1 MTQAEIINGSKLI
14 AEYMNLVYLPFSAE
28 LKEKGMKAG
37 WYETVS
43 AEPNIQEVTQTSY
56 KVGEEDKAEV
66 KKINININLLRYHNK
81 NGWKLFESMYYR
93 YVCRYHRD
101 LRYWNSLDA
110 LIPVI
115 QKIKKDF
122 NVEIWI
128 HPDGAEHTDFADK
141 NWKTKICQS
150 YDKNLQLSNNV
161 FIVVIETLI
170 ECNTWKKQLKL

>member
-1 MTQAEIINGSKLI
+1 MTQEEIINGSKLI

-81 NGWKLFESMYYR
+81 NGWTLVDDNYYKFI
-93 YVCRYHRD
+93 CRKHSE
-101 LRYWNSLDA
+101 LRFWNSLDA
-110 LIPVI
+110 LVPVI
-115 QKIKKDF
+115 QKIEKKSEATVCLYNNGCKIGWGIYLDDLIEEVSSF
-122 NVEIWI
+122 DL
-128 HPDGAEHTDFADK
+128 P
-141 NWKTKICQS
+141 NW
-150 YDKNLQLSNNV
+150 SNNTFKV
-161 FIVVIETLI
+161 IVKYLET
-170 ECNTWKKQLKL
+170 K

>member
-1 MTQAEIINGSKLI
+1 MTQEEIINGSKLI
-14 AEYMNLVYLPFSAE
+14 AEYLNWVYIPFSAE

-81 NGWKLFESMYYR
+81 NGWTLVDDNYYKFI
-93 YVCRYHRD
+93 CRKHSD
-101 LRYWNSLDA
+101 LRFWNSLDA

-115 QKIKKDF
+115 QKIEKEGNTVFELRQNGCTVLKWALRLKGGNNSFDL
-122 NVEIWI
+122 
-128 HPDGAEHTDFADK
+128 P
-141 NWKTKICQS
+141 NW
-150 YDKNLQLSNNV
+150 SNNV
-161 FIVVIETLI
+161 FKVIVKYLEVNEDT
-170 ECNTWKKQLKL
+170 TRTK

>member
-1 MTQAEIINGSKLI
+1 MTQEEIINGSKLI

-81 NGWKLFESMYYR
+81 NGWTLVDDNYYKFI
-93 YVCRYHRD
+93 CRKHSE
-101 LRYWNSLDA
+101 LRFWNSLDA

-115 QKIKKDF
+115 QKIEK
-122 NVEIWI
+122 E
-128 HPDGAEHTDFADK
+128 DK
-141 NWKTKICQS
+141 AVFELRQNGCTILKWNLKLKGGNSSFDLPNW
-150 YDKNLQLSNNV
+150 SNNTFKV
-161 FIVVIETLI
+161 IVKYLET
-170 ECNTWKKQLKL
+170 K

>member
-1 MTQAEIINGSKLI
+1 MTQEEIINGSKLI
-14 AEYMNLVYLPFSAE
+14 AEYLGWVYLPFSAE

-81 NGWKLFESMYYR
+81 NGWTLVDDNYYKFI
-93 YVCRYHRD
+93 CRKHSE
-101 LRYWNSLDA
+101 LRFWNSLDA

-115 QKIKKDF
+115 QKIEK
-122 NVEIWI
+122 E
-128 HPDGAEHTDFADK
+128 DK
-141 NWKTKICQS
+141 AVFELRQNGCTILKWNLKLKGGNGSFDLPNW
-150 YDKNLQLSNNV
+150 SNNV
-161 FIVVIETLI
+161 FRVIVKYLET
-170 ECNTWKKQLKL
+170 K

>member
-1 MTQAEIINGSKLI
+1 MTQEEIINGSKLI

-81 NGWKLFESMYYR
+81 NGWTLVDDNYYKFI
-93 YVCRYHRD
+93 CRKHSE
-101 LRYWNSLDA
+101 LRFWNSLDA
-110 LIPVI
+110 LVPVI
-115 QKIKKDF
+115 QKIEKDY
-122 NVEIWI
+122 NVVIWI
-128 HPDGAEHTDFADK
+128 TYNGAEHTDFADK
-141 NWKTKICQS
+141 KWKTKICQS
-150 YDKNLQLSNNV
+150 YDKDLQLSNNV
-161 FIVVIETLI
+161 FKVVVETLI
-170 ECNTWKKQLKL
+170 ECKTWKIKIM